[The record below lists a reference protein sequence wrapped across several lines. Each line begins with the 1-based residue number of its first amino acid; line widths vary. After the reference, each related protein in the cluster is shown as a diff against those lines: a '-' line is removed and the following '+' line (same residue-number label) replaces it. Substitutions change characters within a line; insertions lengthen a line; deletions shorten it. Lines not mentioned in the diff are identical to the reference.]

1 MFLDRLS
8 DEDFVDLVNLCNGT
22 ENYFAG
28 IDLNDTIDLVLISNE
43 DDRCLESG
51 ERYYWLRGV
60 RRGDVPKFIGQYK
73 ATDFWMASCE
83 PFTAQRDCTPIFR
96 EYMAKKFGTEYL
108 DSLYEHNV
116 ASALA
121 ERKAL
126 EAKIGITR

>member
-1 MFLDRLS
+1 MFLDRLN
-8 DEDFVDLVNLCNGT
+8 DEDFVELVNLCNSG

-43 DDRCLESG
+43 VDRCLESG

-60 RRGDVPKFIGQYK
+60 KRGDIPKFLGQYK
-73 ATDFWMASCE
+73 ATDYWMASCE
-83 PFTAQRDCTPIFR
+83 TFTPQRDCTAILR
-96 EYMAKKFGTEYL
+96 EYLAKKFGVEYL

-116 ASALA
+116 ADALA